1 MNEKEAREICEK
13 AIAFSEAEHVQV
25 NLYGTREAS
34 TRYANNEITQNVAKS
49 QMSLRVTCAYGNK
62 VGRCSTNR
70 LDTDSIRETVRRAEE
85 MARVAEPDTEFLP
98 PPEPTA
104 YRPIQAYADST
115 AHATPED
122 RARVVRRVIAEAR
135 SRGLKTAGSFATNAS
150 AVAVANNK
158 GLFGFHTATRASLIC
173 TMMAEDSSGW
183 AEQTHEEMNAIS
195 PEEVAKRAAD
205 KAEAARHPREV
216 PPGDYTVVLEPAA
229 VAELLAYMAWSMDA
243 KAADEGR
250 SAFTGK
256 EGTAI
261 GNSLVTLQSLPA
273 HPECPAEP
281 FFDDGMPTPDVT
293 WIEQGVLKTLA
304 YSRFWAQ
311 KRGRTFTGYPSNLI
325 LQGGSYS
332 LQELVARVE
341 DGLLVTRFWYIRF
354 VDPMQLLLTGMTR
367 DGVYRIERGKVTHA
381 VKNLRFNESPL
392 VVLQNVHLLGVAQRV
407 EGSML
412 VPPVVVNDFT
422 FSSTT
427 TF

>member
-1 MNEKEAREICEK
+1 MDEKEAREICEK

-25 NLYGTREAS
+25 NLYGTRNAA
-34 TRYANNEITQNVAKS
+34 TRYANNEITQNVAQS
-49 QMSLRVTCAYGNK
+49 QMTLRVTCAYGNR
-62 VGRCSTNR
+62 VGRFITNR
-70 LDTDSIRETVRRAEE
+70 LDTDSLREAVRRAEE

-98 PPEPTA
+98 PPEPAA

-122 RARVVRRVIAEAR
+122 RARVVRQVIAEAR
-135 SRGLKTAGSFATNAS
+135 SRGLKTAGSFATNSS
-150 AVAVANNK
+150 AIAVANNK
-158 GLFGFHTATRASLIC
+158 GLFGFHTATQASLIC

-183 AEQTHEEMNAIS
+183 AEQTHEDMNTIS
-195 PEEVAKRAAD
+195 PEAVAKRAAD
-205 KAEAARHPREV
+205 KAEAARHPQEV

-261 GNSLVTLQSLPA
+261 GNELVTLRSLPA
-273 HPECPAEP
+273 HPECPAQP
-281 FFDDGMPTPDVT
+281 FFDDGMPAPDVV
-293 WIEQGVLKTLA
+293 WIEKGVLKTLV

-311 KRGRTFTGYPSNLI
+311 KQGKTFTGYPSNLI
-325 LQGGSYS
+325 LQGGSHS
-332 LQELVARVE
+332 VDELIAQVE
-341 DGLLVTRFWYIRF
+341 DGLLITRFWYIRF

-367 DGVYRIERGKVTHA
+367 DGVYRIRGGKVTHA

-392 VVLQNVHLLGVAQRV
+392 VVLQNVRLLGEMQRV
-407 EGSML
+407 GDGFL
-412 VPPVVVNDFT
+412 VPPVVVDDFT

>member
-25 NLYGTREAS
+25 NLYGSREAS
-34 TRYANNEITQNVAKS
+34 TRYANNEITQNVARA
-49 QMSLRVTCAYGNK
+49 QTTLRVLCAYGNK

-70 LDTDSIRETVRRAEE
+70 LDTDSIREAVKRAEE

-98 PPEPTA
+98 PPEPA
-104 YRPIQAYADST
+104 VYRPIQAYADST

-122 RARVVRRVIAEAR
+122 RARVVRRVIAEAK
-135 SRGLKTAGSFATNAS
+135 SRALKTAGSFATNS
-150 AVAVANNK
+150 SVVAVANNR
-158 GLFGFHTATRASLIC
+158 GLFGFHTATQASLIC

-183 AEQTHEEMNAIS
+183 AEQTHEDVNAIS
-195 PEEVAKRAAD
+195 PEAVAKRAAD
-205 KAEAARHPREV
+205 KAEAARHPQEV

-256 EGTAI
+256 EGTAV

-293 WIEQGVLKTLA
+293 WIERGVLKTLV

-311 KRGRTFTGYPSNLI
+311 KQGKAFTGPPSNLI
-325 LQGGSYS
+325 LQGGTHS
-332 LQELVARVE
+332 LDELVAQVE
-341 DGLLVTRFWYIRF
+341 DGLLITRFWYIRF

-367 DGVYRIERGKVTHA
+367 DGVYRIEKGKVTHA

-392 VVLQNVHLLGVAQRV
+392 VVLQNVQLLGVPQRV
-407 EGSML
+407 EGRLL
-412 VPPVVVNDFT
+412 VPPVVVNNFT

>member
-25 NLYGTREAS
+25 NLYGAREAS

-49 QMSLRVTCAYGNK
+49 QVSLRVTCAYGNK

-70 LDTDSIRETVRRAEE
+70 LDTDSIREAVKRAEQ

-98 PPEPTA
+98 PPEPTT
-104 YRPIQAYADST
+104 YRPIKAYADST

-122 RARVVRRVIAEAR
+122 RARVVRQVIDEAR
-135 SRGLKTAGSFATNAS
+135 SRGLKTAGSFATNS
-150 AVAVANNK
+150 AVVAVANNR
-158 GLFGFHTATRASLIC
+158 GLFGFHSATQASLIC

-183 AEQTHEEMNAIS
+183 AEQTHEDMTVIS
-195 PEEVAKRAAD
+195 PEVVAKRAAD
-205 KAEAARHPREV
+205 KAVAARHPQEV

-229 VAELLAYMAWSMDA
+229 MAELLAYMAWSMDA

-256 EGTAI
+256 EGTSI
-261 GNSLVTLQSLPA
+261 GNGLVTLQSLPA

-281 FFDDGMPTPDVT
+281 FFDDGMPAPDVT
-293 WIEQGVLKTLA
+293 WVEKGVLKTLV

-311 KRGRTFTGYPSNLI
+311 KQGKPFTGYPSNLI
-325 LQGGSYS
+325 LQGANHS
-332 LQELVARVE
+332 LDDLVAQVE
-341 DGLLVTRFWYIRF
+341 DGLLITRFWYIRF

-367 DGVYRIERGKVTHA
+367 DGVYRIQGGKVTHA

-392 VVLQNVHLLGVAQRV
+392 VVLQNVRLLGIPQRV
-407 EGSML
+407 ESGML
-412 VPPVVVNDFT
+412 VPPVVVDNFT

>member
-25 NLYGTREAS
+25 NLTGVREAC
-34 TRYANNEITQNVAKS
+34 TRYANGEIVQNVAKA
-49 QMSLRVTCAYGNK
+49 QTTLRVLCAYGNK

-70 LDTDSIRETVRRAEE
+70 LDADSIREAVKRAEE

-98 PPEPTA
+98 PPEPTV
-104 YRPIQAYADST
+104 YRPIEAYADST
-115 AHATPED
+115 AHATPEE
-122 RARVVRRVIAEAR
+122 RARVVRQVIAEAEA
-135 SRGLKTAGSFATNAS
+135 RGLKTAGSFATNSRAS
-150 AVAVANNK
+150 AVANNR
-158 GLFGFHTATRASLIC
+158 GLFGFHRATQASLVC
-173 TMMAEDSSGW
+173 TMMTEDSSGW
-183 AEQTHEEMNAIS
+183 AEQTHEDMNAIS
-195 PEEVAKRAAD
+195 PASVAQRASD

-216 PPGDYTVVLEPAA
+216 PPGDYTVLLEPAA

-256 EGTAI
+256 EGTSI
-261 GNSLVTLQSLPA
+261 GNTLVTLQSLPA
-273 HPECPAEP
+273 HPACPAEP

-293 WIEQGVLKTLA
+293 WIEKGVLKTLV

-311 KRGRTFTGYPSNLI
+311 KQGRTFTGYPSNLI
-325 LQGGSYS
+325 LQGGGHS
-332 LQELVARVE
+332 LEEMVAQVE
-341 DGLLVTRFWYIRF
+341 DGLLITRFWYIRF

-367 DGVYRIERGKVTHA
+367 DGVYRIQDGKVTYA

-392 VVLQNVHLLGVAQRV
+392 VVLRNVRLLGAPQRV
-407 EGSML
+407 EGSTL
-412 VPPVVVNDFT
+412 APPAVVDGFT

>member
-25 NLYGTREAS
+25 NLYGSREAS
-34 TRYANNEITQNVAKS
+34 TRYANNEITQNVARA
-49 QMSLRVTCAYGNK
+49 QTTLRVLCAYGNK

-70 LDTDSIRETVRRAEE
+70 LDTDSIREAVKRAEE

-98 PPEPTA
+98 PPEPA
-104 YRPIQAYADST
+104 VYRPIQAYADGT

-122 RARVVRRVIAEAR
+122 RARVVRQVIDEAK
-135 SRGLKTAGSFATNAS
+135 SRALKTAGSFATNS
-150 AVAVANNK
+150 SVVAVANNR
-158 GLFGFHTATRASLIC
+158 GLFGFHIATQASLIC

-183 AEQTHEEMNAIS
+183 AEQTHEDVNAIS
-195 PEEVAKRAAD
+195 PEAVARRAAD
-205 KAEAARHPREV
+205 KAEAARHPQEV

-256 EGTAI
+256 EGTAV

-293 WIEQGVLKTLA
+293 WIERGVLKTLV

-311 KRGRTFTGYPSNLI
+311 KQGKAFTGPPSNLI
-325 LQGGSYS
+325 LQGGTHS
-332 LQELVARVE
+332 LDELVAQVE
-341 DGLLVTRFWYIRF
+341 DGLLITRFWYIRF

-367 DGVYRIERGKVTHA
+367 DGVYRIEKGKVTHA

-392 VVLQNVHLLGVAQRV
+392 VVLQNVQLLGVPQRV
-407 EGSML
+407 EGRLL
-412 VPPVVVNDFT
+412 VPPVVVNNFT

>member
-25 NLYGTREAS
+25 NLYGAREAS
-34 TRYANNEITQNVAKS
+34 TRYANNEITQNVARA
-49 QMSLRVTCAYGNK
+49 QTTLRVLCAYGNK

-70 LDTDSIRETVRRAEE
+70 LDTDSIREAVKRAEE

-98 PPEPTA
+98 PPEPA
-104 YRPIQAYADST
+104 MYRPIQAYADGT

-122 RARVVRRVIAEAR
+122 RARVVRQVIGEAK
-135 SRGLKTAGSFATNAS
+135 SRALKTAGSFATNS
-150 AVAVANNK
+150 SVVAVANNK
-158 GLFGFHTATRASLIC
+158 GLFGFHTATQASLVC
-173 TMMAEDSSGW
+173 TMMAEDGSGW
-183 AEQTHEEMNAIS
+183 VEQTHEDMNAIS
-195 PEEVAKRAAD
+195 PEAVAKRAAD

-256 EGTAI
+256 EGTAV
-261 GNSLVTLQSLPA
+261 GNNLVTLQSLPA

-281 FFDDGMPTPDVT
+281 FFDDGMPTSDVT
-293 WIEQGVLKTLA
+293 WIEQGVLKTLV
-304 YSRFWAQ
+304 YSRFWAHKQ
-311 KRGRTFTGYPSNLI
+311 GKTFTGPPSNLI
-325 LQGGSYS
+325 LQGGSHS
-332 LQELVARVE
+332 LDELVAQVE
-341 DGLLVTRFWYIRF
+341 DGLLITRFWYIRF

-367 DGVYRIERGKVTHA
+367 DGVYRIKGGKVTHA

-392 VVLQNVHLLGVAQRV
+392 VVLQNVQSLGIPQRV
-407 EGSML
+407 EGRLL
-412 VPPVVVNDFT
+412 VPPVVVNNFT

>member
-25 NLYGTREAS
+25 NLYGAREAS
-34 TRYANNEITQNVAKS
+34 TRYANNEITQNVAKA
-49 QMSLRVTCAYGNK
+49 QTTLHVLCAYDNK

-70 LDTDSIRETVRRAEE
+70 LDTDSIREAVKRADE
-85 MARVAEPDTEFLP
+85 MAHVAEPDTEFLP
-98 PPEPTA
+98 PPEPA
-104 YRPIQAYADST
+104 VYRPIQAYADST

-122 RARVVRRVIAEAR
+122 RARVVGQVIGEAK
-135 SRGLKTAGSFATNAS
+135 SRALKAAGSFATNS
-150 AVAVANNK
+150 SVVAVANNK
-158 GLFGFHTATRASLIC
+158 GLFGFHTATQASLIC

-183 AEQTHEEMNAIS
+183 AEQMHEDVNAIS
-195 PEEVAKRAAD
+195 PEAVAKRAAD

-256 EGTAI
+256 EGTAV
-261 GNSLVTLQSLPA
+261 GNNLVTLQSLPA

-293 WIEQGVLKTLA
+293 WIEQGVLKTLV

-311 KRGRTFTGYPSNLI
+311 KEGKTFTGHPSNLI
-325 LQGGSYS
+325 LQGGSHS
-332 LQELVARVE
+332 LDELVAQVE
-341 DGLLVTRFWYIRF
+341 DGLLITRFWYIRF

-367 DGVYRIERGKVTHA
+367 DGVYRIEGGKVTHA

-392 VVLQNVHLLGVAQRV
+392 VMLQNVQLLGIPQRV
-407 EGSML
+407 EGSMR
-412 VPPVVVNDFT
+412 VPPVVVNNFT

>member
-34 TRYANNEITQNVAKS
+34 TRYANNEITQNVAKA
-49 QMSLRVTCAYGNK
+49 QTTLRVLCAYGNK

-70 LDTDSIRETVRRAEE
+70 LDTDSIREAVKRAEE

-98 PPEPTA
+98 PPEPTS
-104 YRPIQAYADST
+104 YRAIQAYADST
-115 AHATPED
+115 AYATPED
-122 RARVVRRVIAEAR
+122 RARVVRQVINEAK
-135 SRGLKTAGSFATNAS
+135 SRGLKTAGSFATS
-150 AVAVANNK
+150 SGVVAVANNK
-158 GLFGFHTATRASLIC
+158 GLFGYHTATQASLVC
-173 TMMAEDSSGW
+173 TMMAGDSSGW
-183 AEQTHEEMNAIS
+183 AEQTHEDLNLIA
-195 PEEVAKRAAD
+195 PEAVARRAAD
-205 KAEAARHPREV
+205 KAEAARHPQEV

-261 GNSLVTLQSLPA
+261 GNELVTLQSLPA
-273 HPECPAEP
+273 HPECPAQP
-281 FFDDGMPTPDVT
+281 FFEDGMPAPDVT
-293 WIEQGVLKTLA
+293 WVEKGVLKTLV

-311 KRGRTFTGYPSNLI
+311 KQGKTFTGYPSNLI
-325 LQGGSYS
+325 LQGGNHT
-332 LQELVARVE
+332 LDELIAQVE
-341 DGLLVTRFWYIRF
+341 DGLLITRFWYIRF

-367 DGVYRIERGKVTHA
+367 DGVYRIQGGKVTHA

-392 VVLQNVHLLGVAQRV
+392 VVLRNVRLLGEARRV
-407 EGSML
+407 GDGFL
-412 VPPVVVNDFT
+412 APPMVVDQFT

>member
-1 MNEKEAREICEK
+1 MDEKEAREICEK

-25 NLYGTREAS
+25 NLYGTRNAA
-34 TRYANNEITQNVAKS
+34 TRYANNEITQNVAQS
-49 QMSLRVTCAYGNK
+49 QMTLRVTCAYGNR
-62 VGRCSTNR
+62 VGRFSTNR
-70 LDTDSIRETVRRAEE
+70 LDTDSLREAVRRAEE

-98 PPEPTA
+98 PPEPAA

-122 RARVVRRVIAEAR
+122 RARVVRQVIAEAR
-135 SRGLKTAGSFATNAS
+135 SRGLKTAGSFATNSS
-150 AVAVANNK
+150 AIAVANNK
-158 GLFGFHTATRASLIC
+158 GLFGFHTATQASLIC

-183 AEQTHEEMNAIS
+183 AEQTHEDMNTIS
-195 PEEVAKRAAD
+195 PEAVAKRAAD
-205 KAEAARHPREV
+205 KAEAARHPQEV

-261 GNSLVTLQSLPA
+261 GNELVTLRSLPA
-273 HPECPAEP
+273 HPECPAQP
-281 FFDDGMPTPDVT
+281 FFDDGMPAPDVV
-293 WIEQGVLKTLA
+293 WIEKGVLKTLV

-311 KRGRTFTGYPSNLI
+311 KQGKTFTGYPSNLI
-325 LQGGSYS
+325 LQGGSHS
-332 LQELVARVE
+332 VDELIAQVE
-341 DGLLVTRFWYIRF
+341 DGLLITRFWYIRF

-367 DGVYRIERGKVTHA
+367 DGVYRIRGGKVTHA

-392 VVLQNVHLLGVAQRV
+392 VVLQNVRLLGEMQRV
-407 EGSML
+407 GDGFL
-412 VPPVVVNDFT
+412 VPPVVVDDFT

>member
-1 MNEKEAREICEK
+1 MNEKDAREICEK
-13 AIAFSEAEHVQV
+13 AVAFSKAEHVQV

-34 TRYANNEITQNVAKS
+34 TRYANNEITQNVSKS
-49 QMSLRVTCAYGNK
+49 QVTLRVTCAYGNK
-62 VGRCSTNR
+62 VGRYSTNR
-70 LDTDSIRETVRRAEE
+70 LDTDSIREAVQRAEE

-98 PPEPTA
+98 PPEPAA
-104 YRPIQAYADST
+104 YRPVQAYADST
-115 AHATPED
+115 AHATPDD
-122 RARVVRRVIAEAR
+122 RARVVKQVIAEAR
-135 SRGLKTAGSFATNAS
+135 TRGLKSAGSFATNS
-150 AVAVANNK
+150 IVIAVANNK
-158 GLFGFHTATRASLIC
+158 GLFGYHTATHASLTC

-183 AEQTHEEMNAIS
+183 AEQTDEDMGNIS
-195 PEEVAKRAAD
+195 PEAVAKRAAD
-205 KAEAARHPREV
+205 KAEAARHPQEV

-261 GNSLVTLQSLPA
+261 GNELVRLQSLPT
-273 HPECPAEP
+273 HPECPASP

-293 WIEQGVLKTLA
+293 WIDGGVLQTLI

-311 KRGRTFTGYPSNLI
+311 KQGKTFTGYPSNLI
-325 LQGGSYS
+325 LQGGDLS
-332 LQELVARVE
+332 LEGLIEQVE
-341 DGLLVTRFWYIRF
+341 DGLLITRFWYIRF

-367 DGVYRIERGKVTHA
+367 DGVYRIQGGRVTHA

-392 VVLQNVHLLGVAQRV
+392 VVLQNVRLLGQEQRV
-407 EGSML
+407 EESFL
-412 VPPVVVNDFT
+412 VPPLVVDGFT

>member
-25 NLYGTREAS
+25 NLYGAREAS
-34 TRYANNEITQNVAKS
+34 TRYANNEITQNVARA
-49 QMSLRVTCAYGNK
+49 QTTLRVLCAYGNR

-70 LDTDSIRETVRRAEE
+70 LDTDSIREAVKRAEE

-98 PPEPTA
+98 PPEPA
-104 YRPIQAYADST
+104 VYRPIQAYVDGT

-122 RARVVRRVIAEAR
+122 RARVVRQVIGEAR
-135 SRGLKTAGSFATNAS
+135 SRALKTAGSFATNS
-150 AVAVANNK
+150 RVVAVANNK
-158 GLFGFHTATRASLIC
+158 GLFGFHTATQASLVC

-183 AEQTHEEMNAIS
+183 AEQTHEDINAIS
-195 PEEVAKRAAD
+195 PEAVAKRAAD

-256 EGTAI
+256 EGTAV
-261 GNSLVTLQSLPA
+261 GNNLVTLQSLPA

-281 FFDDGMPTPDVT
+281 FFDDGIPTPDVT
-293 WIEQGVLKTLA
+293 WIEQGVLKTLV

-311 KRGRTFTGYPSNLI
+311 KQGKTFTGHPSNLI
-325 LQGGSYS
+325 LQGGSHS
-332 LQELVARVE
+332 LDELVAQVE
-341 DGLLVTRFWYIRF
+341 DGLLITRFWYIRF

-392 VVLQNVHLLGVAQRV
+392 VVLQNVQLLGIAQRV

-412 VPPVVVNDFT
+412 VPPVVVNNFT